1 MENRR
6 IQIEALLGAV
16 FILLSSGL
24 LIFEGF
30 REGVGERTTLAER
43 EKEQLAV
50 SIETGAALFD
60 SACAECHG
68 TDGKGLIGAPLN
80 DPHLF
85 DLSEN
90 GRLAEVG
97 WTGSLEDYIISR
109 IAAGIPVSTRP
120 EWPGKLDGN
129 YAMPPW
135 GEEFGGP
142 LRPDQVRNLTAF
154 IMNYQ
159 PEAEGDVL
167 VTRDVPIL
175 GQTPVDRG
183 RGVFLQQGC
192 GSCHAIEGN
201 SAAVGIVGPNL
212 TNIAVDGATRIDGYS
227 AEQYI
232 LESIVDPAAF
242 ISPECPNGPCTEPT
256 QMPLD
261 FGQRL
266 SEEQLSDLLAYM
278 LSLGAPQE

>member
-1 MENRR
+1 MENRK
-6 IQIEALLGAV
+6 IQIEALLGAI

-24 LIFEGF
+24 LIIEGF
-30 REGVGERTTLAER
+30 REGVGERTSLEER
-43 EKEQLAV
+43 EIQQKAV
-50 SIETGAALFD
+50 SIETGAALYD

-85 DLSEN
+85 DLSAN

-109 IAAGIPVSTRP
+109 VAAGIPVSTRP

-129 YAMPPW
+129 YAMPAW

-142 LRPDQVRNLTAF
+142 LRPDQVRNLAAF
-154 IMNYQ
+154 IMNY
-159 PEAEGDVL
+159 EAEAVGSVL
-167 VTRDVPIL
+167 VSRDVPIL
-175 GQTPVDRG
+175 GQTPEDKG

-201 SAAVGIVGPNL
+201 SAAVGIVGPDL

-227 AEQYI
+227 AEEYI
-232 LESIVDPAAF
+232 RESILDPAAY
-242 ISPECPNGPCTEPT
+242 IAPECPTGPCTEPT
-256 QMPLD
+256 LMPLN
-261 FGQRL
+261 FSEKI
-266 SEEQLSDLLAYM
+266 SEEQLNNLVTYLLA
-278 LSLGAPQE
+278 LGASGE